1 MLIKYFTVKCSISS
15 GICPPPQKKKNMT
28 SVISLGKVLNVYN
41 FIGEV
46 GYNSGCRLQ
55 SCPSLPRRFEYKFL
69 LVFKY
74 DLFMPLTNWR
84 TFMSKSDFRKGF
96 LLQTSCYWFGTLPC
110 FCWGFMGFFFK
121 QKLFS
126 RAASL
131 LRPPGQLLLRQIRR
145 DAHRCQVQTGKYR

>member
-1 MLIKYFTVKCSISS
+1 MLIKYFTVKCSIS

-74 DLFMPLTNWR
+74 DLFMPLTN
-84 TFMSKSDFRKGF
+84 
-96 LLQTSCYWFGTLPC
+96 
-110 FCWGFMGFFFK
+110 
-121 QKLFS
+121 
-126 RAASL
+126 
-131 LRPPGQLLLRQIRR
+131 
-145 DAHRCQVQTGKYR
+145 